1 MPLPGLWDFEK
12 VPVFFMTPMI
22 GFMLKGAGI
31 SLQVFFLTLLF
42 SVPLAMPIAFGRM
55 SKNRVIRGFV
65 SLYLLIMRGTPLILQ
80 LIFIYFTPKYLYAF
94 LNSSFEALIPSPGF
108 WSGLR
113 FVLSYNRFTAVV
125 IAFALNYAAYFA
137 EIYRGGIESI
147 PRGQYEAAKVLGF
160 TGSQTFG
167 RIVLPQVV
175 KRILPASGNEVIT
188 LVKDTALAQVIGVAE
203 LFHAAQNAS
212 AREFSTTPIFIAGL
226 FYLIMNWVVSV
237 VFARFEKK
245 LSYYL

>member
-1 MPLPGLWDFEK
+1 MRS
-12 VPVFFMTPMI
+12 MI
-22 GFMLKGAGI
+22 GFMLKGAGT
-31 SLQVFFLTLLF
+31 SVEVFFLTLLF
-42 SVPLAMPIAFGRM
+42 SLPLALPVALGRM
-55 SKNRVIRGFV
+55 SKNPVLRGIIG
-65 SLYLLIMRGTPLILQ
+65 LYLLIMRGTPLILQ
-80 LIFIYFTPKYLYAF
+80 LIFIYFAPKYLYAF
-94 LNSSFEALIPSPGF
+94 LLNNFEALIPRPGF

-113 FVLSYNRFTAVV
+113 FILSYNRFTAVV
-125 IAFALNYAAYFA
+125 IAFTLNYAAYFA

-160 TGSQTFG
+160 TGPQTFG

-175 KRILPASGNEVIT
+175 KRILPAAGNEVIT

-226 FYLIMNWVVSV
+226 FYLVMNWAVS
-237 VFARFEKK
+237 FAFTRFEKK
-245 LSYYL
+245 LSYYS